1 MDSNFLKIIFSQQVV
16 PQQVF
21 PSRYFVLDTL
31 SPFTSHPHFLFI
43 LTHLPMAPSQ
53 HSGFGGFP
61 FFSFRSLDCSR
72 LSQIKQREWAMMTWE
87 FRTGQMKILQ
97 FISQYNTN
105 RFSGKALELK
115 FWDLYSSWLILS
127 FCDLVSAEG
136 KGTRHL
142 DTWALC
148 VLCKWKWRGN
158 TWSWGLRVSILF
170 VFGVRLW
177 HPHSLLTLTPS
188 TFPSSPYS
196 FFFLSKISLSSFL
209 HLTLFCS
216 HSCHDNFPSPGLF
229 LVETFISVSLH
240 LTTLCRQTS
249 LYQFILPSANHS
261 PSHSHI
267 ISPFILP

>member
-1 MDSNFLKIIFSQQVV
+1 
-16 PQQVF
+16 
-21 PSRYFVLDTL
+21 
-31 SPFTSHPHFLFI
+31 
-43 LTHLPMAPSQ
+43 
-53 HSGFGGFP
+53 
-61 FFSFRSLDCSR
+61 
-72 LSQIKQREWAMMTWE
+72 
-87 FRTGQMKILQ
+87 MKILQ
-97 FISQYNTN
+97 FISQYNIN
-105 RFSGKALELK
+105 RCFGK
-115 FWDLYSSWLILS
+115 SSWAKILRFVFFLANPELLWLGFPWGERNKTPWYMS
-127 FCDLVSAEG
+127 
-136 KGTRHL
+136 
-142 DTWALC
+142 LC

-209 HLTLFCS
+209 HLTVFCS
-216 HSCHDNFPSPGLF
+216 RSCHNNFPSPVLS

-240 LTTLCRQTS
+240 LTTLCHQTS

>member
-1 MDSNFLKIIFSQQVV
+1 
-16 PQQVF
+16 
-21 PSRYFVLDTL
+21 
-31 SPFTSHPHFLFI
+31 
-43 LTHLPMAPSQ
+43 MAPSQ
-53 HSGFGGFP
+53 NSGFGGFL
-61 FFSFRSLDCSR
+61 FFYFHSLDCSR
-72 LSQIKQREWAMMTWE
+72 LSQIKLRGVDHDDLGVPYRIDED
-87 FRTGQMKILQ
+87 LQ
-97 FISQYNTN
+97 FISQYNIN
-105 RFSGKALELK
+105 RFSGKTLELK

-127 FCDLVSAEG
+127 FCDSVSPEG

-142 DTWALC
+142 DTWALR
-148 VLCKWKWRGN
+148 VLCKRKWRGN

-170 VFGVRLW
+170 VFGVGLW

-188 TFPSSPYS
+188 TFPPSPYS

-216 HSCHDNFPSPGLF
+216 RSCHDNFPSPVLF

-240 LTTLCRQTS
+240 LTTLCHQTS